1 MGYELVFRA
10 ASAAEFRARVAAD
23 PVVAAFREAGGGEP
37 TPEVADAVARTA
49 LATGEEVGRTGHTS
63 AGGDRFRDE
72 LFDGVLAG
80 LLGADVADHLLSRT
94 LEGIVWNDYPMVG
107 FVLADELAEA
117 LAKVGDDRPGDLDE
131 DDAEVIDDVLAA
143 LRKVADAGQDVVTVY
158 A

>member
-23 PVVAAFREAGGGEP
+23 PVVAAFRDAGGGEP
-37 TPEVADAVARTA
+37 TPEVAGAVARTA
-49 LATGEEVGRTGHTS
+49 LAMGEEAGRTGHSS
-63 AGGDRFRDE
+63 AGGDRFREE

-80 LLGADVADHLLSRT
+80 LLGADVADHLLSRN

-117 LAKVGDDRPGDLDE
+117 LAKTGDDRPDDLDE
-131 DDAEVIDDVLAA
+131 DDAEVIDAVLAA

>member
-37 TPEVADAVARTA
+37 TPEVADAVVRTA
-49 LATGEEVGRTGHTS
+49 LAMGEEAGRTGHTS
-63 AGGDRFRDE
+63 AGGDRFREE

-80 LLGADVADHLLSRT
+80 LLGADVADHLLSRN
-94 LEGIVWNDYPMVG
+94 LEGIVWTDYPMVG

-117 LAKVGDDRPGDLDE
+117 LAKAGDERPGDLDE
-131 DDAEVIDDVLAA
+131 DDAEVVDAVLTA
-143 LRKVADAGQDVVTVY
+143 LRKVAGAGQDVITVY

>member
-1 MGYELVFRA
+1 MSYALVFRA
-10 ASAAEFRARVAAD
+10 VSADEFRARVAAD
-23 PVVAAFREAGGGEP
+23 PVVAAFRDAGGGEP
-37 TPEVADAVARTA
+37 TPEVADAVVRTA
-49 LATGEEVGRTGHTS
+49 LETGEEAGRTGHSS
-63 AGGDRFRDE
+63 AGGDWFREE

-117 LAKVGDDRPGDLDE
+117 LAKAGDDRPGDLDE
-131 DDAEVIDDVLAA
+131 DDAEVIDAVLAA
-143 LRKVADAGQDVVTVY
+143 LREVAGAGQDVVTVY